1 MKIALK
7 EAKKAYKKGEVPVG
21 CIIVKDGKV
30 IGKGHNNKERKKKAT
45 KHAEIIAI
53 ENASKNLGDWRL
65 EGCEIF
71 ITLEPC
77 VMCAGAIREARIKKI
92 YFGAFDEKNG
102 YSLYLKGYFK
112 DEEIKGGILEGE
124 SKEILRNFFKD
135 LRRGAGADERDG
147 LENR

>member
-7 EAKKAYKKGEVPVG
+7 EAKKAYKNGEVPVG
-21 CIIVKDGKV
+21 CVIVRKGKV
-30 IGKGHNNKERKKKAT
+30 VGRGHNKKEKLKKAT

-53 ENASKNLGDWRL
+53 ENASKSLGGWRL

-77 VMCAGAIREARIKKI
+77 VMCAGAIKEARIKKI
-92 YFGAFDEKNG
+92 YFGAFDERNG
-102 YSLYLKGYFK
+102 YSLYLKDFFK
-112 DEEIKGGILEGE
+112 DEEVEGGIKEEE
-124 SKEILRNFFKD
+124 SRELLKNFFKD
-135 LRRGAGADERDG
+135 LRRGAGVDERDG